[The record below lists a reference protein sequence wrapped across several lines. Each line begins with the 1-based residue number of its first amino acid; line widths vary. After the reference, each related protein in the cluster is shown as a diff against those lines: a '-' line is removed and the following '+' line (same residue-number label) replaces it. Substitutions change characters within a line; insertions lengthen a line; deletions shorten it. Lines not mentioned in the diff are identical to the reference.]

1 MSSRTAMLGS
11 WLHGGPD
18 VQYNTEHP
26 VYPVLQDIG
35 REITQRLKPKAV
47 VVFSA
52 HWMGKKDTILINKE
66 EHVDLV
72 YDFYG
77 FPDHFYKA
85 QYPNQGSPE
94 LASQIMAMLS
104 EAGIQSL
111 GVTRGLDHGV
121 WSGFSVA
128 FDPQTNPLDVP
139 LVQVSLFKSESPRD
153 HYALGRAVARL
164 RQDGI
169 VIIGA
174 GMTVHNLRDMH
185 VVFGGNKIPL
195 PYSVSFDNAVKEAV
209 EVDPSVR
216 EDKMAE
222 VCTRPDARQAHPFMD
237 HLMPLFI
244 AAGAAQ
250 DDRGRQT
257 WTMHEGSFAWAQYR
271 FGDLP

>member
-1 MSSRTAMLGS
+1 M
-11 WLHGGPD
+11 
-18 VQYNTEHP
+18 
-26 VYPVLQDIG
+26 
-35 REITQRLKPKAV
+35 
-47 VVFSA
+47 FS
-52 HWMGKKDTILINKE
+52 HCLLTRDTS
-66 EHVDLV
+66 
-72 YDFYG
+72 FYG

-121 WSGFSVA
+121 WSGFSVGESRKQPRDLQQVLTTPPA